1 MMTENNPTRFTEA
14 QDQKGHTL
22 GLVNRLFNQ
31 GIKKM
36 SVFVRHGDR
45 YYDPANLRNEPFLP
59 LTEHGKKQSYEFGLQ
74 LPSEPYYHFFSSPVI
89 RCVETAYQIEKGCIK
104 CGAQTQVNSI
114 LPNLGPFFIK
124 DRSAVFSHCMAEGPE
139 VFFQLWLKGQ
149 ISEEVMLPPKL
160 AIREQL
166 TQVMV
171 GLVEQ
176 GQLHLNVYVTHDV
189 NLYLIRELC
198 LGQDIEEVGRI
209 DPLEGLVFFEQ
220 NGTVHI
226 SNHLGSPKAVQL

>member
-1 MMTENNPTRFTEA
+1 MTGNNSPRFEDS
-14 QDQKGHTL
+14 QDQGSFTL
-22 GLVNRLFNQ
+22 GLVNRLFKQ
-31 GIKKM
+31 GIQKM
-36 SVFVRHGDR
+36 SVLLRHGDR
-45 YYDPANLRNEPFLP
+45 YYDPANLKNEPFLP
-59 LTEHGKKQSYEFGLQ
+59 LTEHGKQQSYEFGLQ
-74 LPSEPYYHFFSSPVI
+74 LPMEPYYHFFSSPVI

-114 LPNLGPFFIK
+114 LPNLGPFFVK

-139 VFFQLWLKGQ
+139 IFFQSWLKGQ

-166 TQVMV
+166 AQVMV

-220 NGTVHI
+220 DGVVQV
-226 SNHLGSPKAVQL
+226 SNHLGPPKVVRL